1 MSTEK
6 TIYSSRWR
14 LGVNLWRPFRYV
26 GLGLIFNSLIWGFA
40 ITSLKKAK
48 PVYSSEW
55 ALIIPGSG
63 AGVNFNIPDIG
74 QASSS
79 SVSAFGSSS
88 SDPRANYNYI
98 ITSEPLLSE
107 AAASLKIP
115 PEKFGKPHIK
125 LIDNTTVI
133 QLEITGSSAKEAQQ
147 KSWAIYNTLKHRLN
161 ILRSEVAAGRD
172 EGTKASLL
180 SSQAKLKEAQNLL
193 SQYKARAALTSVE
206 QIKDLLTNIE
216 QLRKQRAET
225 LAQQQSIAN
234 RLQQLSNNLRIS
246 PQQAADAL
254 ALQSDQVFQQ
264 YLKDY
269 SESSGTLEMLL
280 SKWGMNHPQV
290 ISEQA
295 KWTAA
300 QDAILTRARYILK
313 RNIDK
318 ESLEQLYLITGAG
331 RVSLFESLVGLE
343 AEHEG
348 ISAQAK
354 GLEEQIKLLEKRQH
368 ILSQKE
374 VTLDSLERN
383 VKIAEAV
390 FSSTLAKVDLSK
402 TDIFVDYPLVQMLV
416 EPTLPDKPSSP
427 KPMFVY
433 AGAFFG
439 SICCTSALVILWWRQ
454 KLKTK
459 VSQLMSK
466 TKSESE

>member
-1 MSTEK
+1 MSTQK
-6 TIYSSRWR
+6 TVYSSHWILRI
-14 LGVNLWRPFRYV
+14 NLWRQFRYI
-26 GLGLIFNSLIWGFA
+26 GLGLIFNSLIWGLA

-48 PVYSSEW
+48 PVYTSDW
-55 ALIIPGSG
+55 ALIVPGSG

-98 ITSEPLLSE
+98 ITSEPLLNA
-107 AAASLKIP
+107 AAASLKLP
-115 PEKFGKPHIK
+115 PDKFGKPHIK

-133 QLEITGSSAKEAQQ
+133 QLEVTGSSAKEAQQ
-147 KSWAIYNTLKHRLN
+147 KSWAIYNALNNRLN
-161 ILRSEVAAGRD
+161 KLRTEVAASRD
-172 EGTKASLL
+172 EGTKSALLAS
-180 SSQAKLKEAQNLL
+180 QTKLKEAQNRL
-193 SQYKARAALTSVE
+193 SQYKARSALTSVE

-216 QLRKQRAET
+216 QLRKQRSET
-225 LAQQQSIAN
+225 LAQQKSISN
-234 RLQQLSNNLRIS
+234 RLQQLSTNLRLS

-269 SESSGTLEMLL
+269 SESSGALEILL

-295 KWTAA
+295 KWMGI
-300 QDAILTRARYILK
+300 QDAIITRARYILK

-318 ESLEQLYLITGAG
+318 ESIEQLYLTTGSG
-331 RVSLFESLVGLE
+331 RVSLFESLVGLN
-343 AEHEG
+343 AEMEG
-348 ISAQAK
+348 VAAEAQA
-354 GLEEQIKLLEKRQH
+354 LDEQIKLLEKRQN

-402 TDIFVDYPLVQMLV
+402 TDIFVDYPLLQMLV

-427 KPMFVY
+427 RPPFVY
-433 AGAFFG
+433 AGALFG
-439 SICCTSALVILWWRQ
+439 SICTTSALVILWWRK
-454 KLKTK
+454 KLKER
-459 VSQLMSK
+459 VSQMISK
-466 TKSESE
+466 TKPEPE